1 MSDKLF
7 KNDLTPST
15 CQSDGNFGQAAV
27 SSAIFLTF
35 PCQALCSFLV
45 PFPEKTPLR
54 EGML

>member
-27 SSAIFLTF
+27 SYAIFLTF